1 MKKTPKKTT
10 KKATPKKK
18 QLKKKAAPKP
28 KKPMDII
35 ITSPVN
41 PSMQIIMASELSDD
55 SIIEQSLMSEV
66 LPYYVYIFCENK
78 SNRCSPETIQAHKC
92 PHRKISGLS
101 AAGTN
106 ETVRRLNKDKASGY
120 NIRVNPEHITIERDI
135 EQNDEKGVSVT
146 VYAENLIDGNSA
158 WGTKFEPYKK
168 VGKNGQYKNDFAV
181 EKALSKA
188 ERNAKGK
195 LIPKTV
201 VAKMIERIILGE
213 PDRVA
218 AIAPLQTTAQ
228 LLAPLPPAPSSVT
241 EVQALIRQAIGAAK
255 TKATILEIDAK
266 TQASDNFSKT
276 FKAEVR
282 DLASSK
288 IDKLNELEA

>member
-10 KKATPKKK
+10 KKAQPKKK
-18 QLKKKAAPKP
+18 VKKAAPKP
-28 KKPMDII
+28 KKPTDIV

-41 PSMQIIMASELSDD
+41 PSMQIIMASELADD
-55 SIIEQSLMSEV
+55 SQIEQSLMSEV
-66 LPYYVYIFCENK
+66 LPYYVYIFCD
-78 SNRCSPETIQAHKC
+78 NRGQRCEPEIVKTGKC

-120 NIRVNPEHITIERDI
+120 NIRVHPQHLLVERDV
-135 EQNDEKGVSVT
+135 EQNGELGVNVT
-146 VYAENLIDGNSA
+146 VYAENLIDGNAA
-158 WGTKFEPYKK
+158 WGSKFEPYVKTK
-168 VGKNGQYKNDFAV
+168 KNGGTYKNDFAM

-201 VAKMIERIILGE
+201 VAKMIEKIVLGE

-218 AIAPLQTTAQ
+218 AIAPAQSSVQ
-228 LLAPLPPAPSSVT
+228 LLAPASQSPSTVT
-241 EVQALIRQAIGAAK
+241 EIQGVIRTALSHAK
-255 TKATILEIDAK
+255 TKATVMEIDAK
-266 TQASDNFSKT
+266 VQASEKFSAT
-276 FKAEVR
+276 FKKEIR
-282 DLASSK
+282 DLASKK
-288 IDKLNELEA
+288 IDTLNEI